1 MLTEKEMQRFRRDLE
16 RQRKQLLARA
26 KNLGWSVNP
35 ADERDTEDADIIV
48 HIQTREQELWAK
60 DELQK
65 RLSETDH
72 ALKRIEEG
80 TYGQCE
86 SCGID
91 IDHDRLIILPETT
104 MCVRCREEAD
114 RRAQLATWG
123 AEENESDES
132 DSEEEEEEV
141 VEETEEVE
149 DEDEEEEEEELTE
162 GLEEV
167 PLSED
172 IEEEPF
178 IIQGED
184 EK

>member
-1 MLTEKEMQRFRRDLE
+1 MLTEKEMQRFKKDLE
-16 RQRKQLLARA
+16 RQRKQLLNRA

-65 RLSETDH
+65 RLAETDH

-80 TYGQCE
+80 LYGQCE
-86 SCGID
+86 SCGIE
-91 IDHDRLIILPETT
+91 IDPDRLIILPETT

-114 RRAQLATWG
+114 RRAQIATWG
-123 AEENESDES
+123 AEEEAEEADV
-132 DSEEEEEEV
+132 EEEGAAEEA
-141 VEETEEVE
+141 EEVE
-149 DEDEEEEEEELTE
+149 EAEEEDEEEELAEEI
-162 GLEEV
+162 EEV
-167 PLSED
+167 PLTED
-172 IEEEPF
+172 LEEEPF
-178 IIQGED
+178 IIEGED